1 MGGAGHGPH
10 RARDLDDTS
19 IETGALMRALVPD
32 REHLVFALEEQN
44 GCVVHGDAQPLPV
57 YQLVE

>member
-1 MGGAGHGPH
+1 MGGAGHRPN
-10 RARDLDDTS
+10 RARDLDDTFV
-19 IETGALMRALVPD
+19 ERGPLMRALVPD

-44 GCVVHGDAQPLPV
+44 GCVVHGDAQLLSV

>member
-10 RARDLDDTS
+10 RPGDLDYTP
-19 IETGALMRALVPD
+19 IEPGTLMRALVPD
-32 REHLVFALEEQN
+32 REHLVSALEEQN
-44 GCVVHGDAQPLPV
+44 GCVVHGDAQLLSV